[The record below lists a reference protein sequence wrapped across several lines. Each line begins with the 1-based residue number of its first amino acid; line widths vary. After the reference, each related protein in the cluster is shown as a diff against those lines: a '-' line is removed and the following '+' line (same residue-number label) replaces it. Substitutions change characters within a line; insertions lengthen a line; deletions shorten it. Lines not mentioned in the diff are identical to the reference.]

1 MRKVIIN
8 NFFLENRKLAQKI
21 KSKLLFMFNNEKLRL
36 YLFIFLA
43 FAVLSS
49 KNILIYNEETLVALS
64 FFCFIFF
71 VLHYFGN
78 TIKES
83 LNERSLVIREELQNF
98 VILKE
103 KGFQELLRQHQ
114 KTSGLA
120 KSLGVLNTFTKNEL
134 NTLNANGEKALKNM
148 WNARIQNKLKT
159 LAFSKMM
166 LQQKLQLLLSEKIIS
181 NVLVAFPKKG
191 KGIAK
196 LKTYKNKTIK
206 KAIQSLVANAQK

>member
-1 MRKVIIN
+1 
-8 NFFLENRKLAQKI
+8 
-21 KSKLLFMFNNEKLRL
+21 MFNNEKLRS

-43 FAVLSS
+43 FSVLSS

-83 LNERSLVIREELQNF
+83 LNERSEVIRDELQNF
-98 VILKE
+98 LILKE
-103 KGFQELLRQHQ
+103 NSFRELLNQHQ
-114 KTSGLA
+114 KVSGLLKA
-120 KSLGVLNTFTKNEL
+120 MGVLNTFTKNEL
-134 NTLNANGEKALKNM
+134 NVLNTNGEKALKNM
-148 WNARIQNKLKT
+148 FSSRIHNKLKT
-159 LAFSKMM
+159 LVFSKLMV
-166 LQQKLQLLLSEKIIS
+166 QQKLQYLLSEKIIS

-196 LKTYKNKTIK
+196 LGVYQN
-206 KAIQSLVANAQK
+206 KAIKNAIDSLVLNAQKQ

>member
-1 MRKVIIN
+1 
-8 NFFLENRKLAQKI
+8 
-21 KSKLLFMFNNEKLRL
+21 MFNNEKLRL

-78 TIKES
+78 TIRES
-83 LNERSLVIREELQNF
+83 LNERSQVIREELQNF

-120 KSLGVLNTFTKNEL
+120 KALGVLNTFTKND
-134 NTLNANGEKALKNM
+134 LK
-148 WNARIQNKLKT
+148 L
-159 LAFSKMM
+159 F
-166 LQQKLQLLLSEKIIS
+166 
-181 NVLVAFPKKG
+181 NVFF
-191 KGIAK
+191 
-196 LKTYKNKTIK
+196 IK
-206 KAIQSLVANAQK
+206 KNSSFSFFVS

>member
-1 MRKVIIN
+1 
-8 NFFLENRKLAQKI
+8 
-21 KSKLLFMFNNEKLRL
+21 MFNNQKLRL

-64 FFCFIFF
+64 FFCFLFF

-83 LNERSLVIREELQNF
+83 LNERSQVIREELQNF

-103 KGFQELLRQHQ
+103 KGFQELLHQHQ

-120 KSLGVLNTFTKNEL
+120 KALGVLNTFTKNEL

-148 WNARIQNKLKT
+148 WNSRIQNKLKT
-159 LAFSKMM
+159 LAFSKLM

-191 KGIAK
+191 KGITK
-196 LKTYKNKTIK
+196 LKNYKSKTIK
-206 KAIQSLVANAQK
+206 KAIQSLVTNAQK